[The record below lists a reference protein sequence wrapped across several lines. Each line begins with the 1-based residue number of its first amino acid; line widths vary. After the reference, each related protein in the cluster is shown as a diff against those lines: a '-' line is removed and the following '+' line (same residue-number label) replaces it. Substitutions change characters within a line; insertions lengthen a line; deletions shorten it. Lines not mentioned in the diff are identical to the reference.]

1 LFLQVHF
8 LHEDRLLG
16 ALHGALSTC
25 LRGANASRTFLVAS
39 LQPSLAD
46 PSGGLLA
53 AQGARASKVRPAT
66 GDRGGGAAAK
76 DEAAEVEEATG
87 GMGGDS
93 AAPVDIAS
101 FAAPRVSA
109 SSSSSRVSV
118 DLRGGEKAKRP
129 FRADNKLVRADSRA
143 QSLEAFLVP
152 VAVPQSLATPSVS
165 PSVSSSVS
173 AHKRARPGPSA
184 EDEDEDEADE
194 DEAEEVEQTNA
205 YGGSAACVVH
215 GAGSAVPGAFAARC
229 NCRNPATPRAAA
241 ARLVAGAA
249 PASPGKRSR
258 PLVESTCTYASVV
271 GLIAQVKSGSDR
283 VLSGLLRR
291 HVFVGV
297 ADYALSLVQCD
308 TKLLLANHQELAR
321 ELFFQLAVR
330 R

>member
-1 LFLQVHF
+1 
-8 LHEDRLLG
+8 
-16 ALHGALSTC
+16 
-25 LRGANASRTFLVAS
+25 
-39 LQPSLAD
+39 
-46 PSGGLLA
+46 
-53 AQGARASKVRPAT
+53 
-66 GDRGGGAAAK
+66 
-76 DEAAEVEEATG
+76 
-87 GMGGDS
+87 
-93 AAPVDIAS
+93 
-101 FAAPRVSA
+101 
-109 SSSSSRVSV
+109 VSV

-152 VAVPQSLATPSVS
+152 VTVPQSRATPSVS
-165 PSVSSSVS
+165 PSVS
-173 AHKRARPGPSA
+173 AHKRARPGPA
-184 EDEDEDEADE
+184 AEDEADK
-194 DEAEEVEQTNA
+194 DEAEETDATDETNA

-215 GAGSAVPGAFAARC
+215 TAGSAVPGAFAARC

-271 GLIAQVKSGSDR
+271 GLIA
-283 VLSGLLRR
+283 